1 MVRKSLPIVIAGAVA
16 VLVVGGVSG
25 ASSSEGSSERDFT
38 LIEVEGMTTFVDV
51 DNSHSG
57 PTIGDEF
64 IFTNVL
70 KNATK
75 TETVGRDTVIC
86 TFTVVSPEAD
96 ATARCDGTI
105 KLFGRGTLEGS
116 GLIKLSESTFKIA
129 INGGTGRF
137 DEADGQIFGRDLN
150 DTDTQLRFDI
160 D

>member
-16 VLVVGGVSG
+16 ALVVGSVSG
-25 ASSSEGSSERDFT
+25 ASSSDGSSERNFT
-38 LIEVEGMTTFVDV
+38 LIEVEGSVAFVDV
-51 DNSHSG
+51 DNSQSG

-64 IFTNVL
+64 IFKNVL
-70 KNATK
+70 KNASK

-86 TFTVVSPEAD
+86 TFTVVAPEQD
-96 ATARCDGTI
+96 ATARCAGTI
-105 KLFGRGTLEGS
+105 TLRGGTLDVS
-116 GLIKLSESTFKIA
+116 ALIKLSESSFRVA